1 MDFFGNTTPG
11 SQMPMQ
17 NETYQPTENA
27 AVQEEKK
34 APQRNP
40 FAIWEVGGETYRLKL
55 QTAGVKEL
63 EAKYKGSIMELM
75 SFKGGMPPLTVML
88 DVAHTAMKPW
98 THKVY
103 LKKVPRRLW
112 CAGNLSGSHH
122 TGLDNL
128 KDVSGGSQRGAVLDR

>member
-40 FAIWEVGGETYRLKL
+40 FAMGGRWRDL
-55 QTAGVKEL
+55 QVK
-63 EAKYKGSIMELM
+63 AADGRCKRTGSEI
-75 SFKGGMPPLTVML
+75 
-88 DVAHTAMKPW
+88 
-98 THKVY
+98 
-103 LKKVPRRLW
+103 
-112 CAGNLSGSHH
+112 
-122 TGLDNL
+122 
-128 KDVSGGSQRGAVLDR
+128 